1 MGDPVEGVVVPS
13 HQGPVLP
20 TALWDDCVVAEHIEA
35 VDAFAHDLAA
45 QYHQEAQDAAQTRA
59 YHEWL
64 DRNELEHSQDAHER
78 YVDHMGT
85 YRCNG
90 GDGS

>member
-1 MGDPVEGVVVPS
+1 MSDPLEGVAVPS

-20 TALWDDCVVAEHIEA
+20 DALWDAAVDRSMAAHIEA

-45 QYHQEAQDAAQTRA
+45 QYHEEAAVAAETRA

-64 DRNELEHSQDAHER
+64 DRNELRHSAEA
-78 YVDHMGT
+78 YAEYLAGEEL
-85 YRCNG
+85 
-90 GDGS
+90 